1 MPKTDYNEPWFAV
14 EDPPCELRRMV
25 NDKDE
30 EIPLT
35 VANLT
40 RAAVCVNAC
49 RGISQEVL
57 ERVADGRGFSEII
70 SGIMQQESPN
80 SDGDWTWQ
88 FEVPNAD

>member
-49 RGISQEVL
+49 AGIPTEVL
-57 ERVADGRGFSEII
+57 IKADPPEYHSCYDCGLEGHFI
-70 SGIMQQESPN
+70 QL
-80 SDGDWTWQ
+80 SDR
-88 FEVPNAD
+88 EYKLAD